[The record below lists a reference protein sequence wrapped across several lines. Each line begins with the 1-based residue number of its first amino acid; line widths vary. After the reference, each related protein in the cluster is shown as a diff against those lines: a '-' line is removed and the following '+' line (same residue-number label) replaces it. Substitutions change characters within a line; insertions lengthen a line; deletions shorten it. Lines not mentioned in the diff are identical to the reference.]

1 MGKRKAGDEP
11 PPPAAAAAGA
21 AAPRAP
27 PVLVTSRRRAR
38 ALQQEVRWLNASFA
52 DFVSS
57 RRDASVTLDTAAEDY
72 LRFWAELREKYR
84 DVLQPAAAAAE
95 QARRRGGAVYMVGSG
110 DFAQLGLGE
119 DVAEC
124 ARPFPLDAF
133 GGLLVTALACGGL
146 HTLTLTEDGGV
157 WSWGVND
164 EGPLGRV
171 VRRARASPGSVSRRA
186 HVLAS
191 ALKPSPE
198 LPCIRLLSLAR
209 SCPRTWTLRAR
220 RTRRG
225 GCPSACPCPPA

>member
-52 DFVSS
+52 DFVCA
-57 RRDASVTLDTAAEDY
+57 RRDAAVAMDTAAEDY

-110 DFAQLGLGE
+110 DFGQLGMGE
-119 DVAEC
+119 EVTERL
-124 ARPFPLDAF
+124 RPFLLDAF

-146 HTLTLTEDGGV
+146 HTLALTEDGGV

-171 VRRARASPGSVSRRA
+171 VRRAPRAPAACSR
-186 HVLAS
+186 VCPLAR
-191 ALKPSPE
+191 KPS
-198 LPCIRLLSLAR
+198 LRLKMRARLLAR
-209 SCPRTWTLRAR
+209 AAARGRGLCGRA
-220 RTRRG
+220 
-225 GCPSACPCPPA
+225 